1 MPEVQSGGMN
11 ALQPA
16 HVADADKPLRRAVA
30 MAYRGAREAGWPHHR
45 AYEAA
50 MAVYCV
56 ERPGQERLAASARVS
71 EMIASAVAVNPTWFW
86 KNLPPSLDLRKV
98 F

>member
-1 MPEVQSGGMN
+1 MN
-11 ALQPA
+11 ALQPPNVEEA
-16 HVADADKPLRRAVA
+16 GKPLRRAVA
-30 MAYRGAREAGWPHHR
+30 MAYRGALEAGWTHRR

-50 MAVYCV
+50 MAVYNS

-71 EMIASAVAVNPTWFW
+71 EMIVSAINVNPRWFW
-86 KNLPPSLDLRKV
+86 KNVPPSPDLRRA